1 MKKLFLFVSALIVST
16 SVTMSC
22 KFAKEDNP
30 GDTVA
35 ASVFEPYE
43 PKAKP
48 DTASAAIVVSSTK
61 DSVGIYYI
69 GEGSGKAQ
77 LQLLSYPSRK
87 DTTLYYK
94 ARHVRVKGSAQIG
107 NVIRVGFF
115 HLPSG
120 DSIVNM
126 VEQIKPDVSAPES
139 DKLRKDFHQTQE

>member
-48 DTASAAIVVSSTK
+48 DTATAAIVASSTK

-69 GEGSGKAQ
+69 GEGSGKARN
-77 LQLLSYPSRK
+77 SNSFPTPPEKTPPY
-87 DTTLYYK
+87 
-94 ARHVRVKGSAQIG
+94 I
-107 NVIRVGFF
+107 IRRATC
-115 HLPSG
+115 
-120 DSIVNM
+120 
-126 VEQIKPDVSAPES
+126 E
-139 DKLRKDFHQTQE
+139 